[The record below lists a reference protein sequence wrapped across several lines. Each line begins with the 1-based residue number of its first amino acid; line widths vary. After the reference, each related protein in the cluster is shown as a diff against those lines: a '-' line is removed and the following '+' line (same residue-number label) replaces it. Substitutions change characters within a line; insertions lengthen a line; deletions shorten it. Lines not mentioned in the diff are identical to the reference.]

1 MKKNI
6 IIALCSIG
14 FLASSCSKD
23 EENTEEFSIVGTW
36 SPSRKIVVGNNGTT
50 ISNTAYSDC
59 YRASAFNFKADNTMT
74 SQIFDL
80 NATQDC
86 ENYGSETVPYSYDHN
101 SKKLVIDE
109 EDVEIVSRTYNEL
122 QFVSD
127 YDDVDDD
134 GVEEKIIT
142 VFVK

>member
-1 MKKNI
+1 MNKKI
-6 IIALCSIG
+6 LIAVCSAIVL
-14 FLASSCSKD
+14 FNSCNDDK
-23 EENTEEFSIVGTW
+23 EPEQFSIIGVW
-36 SPSRKIVVGNNGTT
+36 KPSRQIVVGSNGVT
-50 ISNTAYSDC
+50 ISNTDYSGC
-59 YRASAFNFKADNTMT
+59 YKSSTFSFSTNNTMT
-74 SQIFDL
+74 SHIFDL
-80 NATQDC
+80 NAVQDC

-101 SKKLVIDE
+101 EKKLVIDG

-127 YDDVDDD
+127 YHDVDGD